1 MENLWNVDKIK
12 ELIEKSKDVNTP
24 QDILLDQV
32 IYFNDMKL
40 GIKLD
45 LITDYIPLQCYGFN
59 YMIGY
64 GGYQPQPQPDRYNY
78 GANLTNN
85 IYNFVL
91 NKKYDYS
98 FDLIFTNKS
107 GNEIYKILRVF
118 YDRDLYEVNIIIN
131 DSIHNL
137 MKKEIMDFEKSNQTN
152 TYNRNFKFFDENI
165 EFNYDTILN
174 HIISIKDENQFIE
187 LLKLVFNNENFLN
200 IIITNLLHEINKDR

>member
-59 YMIGY
+59 YMSVY
-64 GGYQPQPQPDRYNY
+64 GGYQPQPDRYNY

-85 IYNFVL
+85 IYKFVL